1 MTEPADN
8 LLLDMADR
16 LFGDLCAPQRLAD
29 AEDGVWPAAAW
40 QAVADAGLPHA
51 LVPEAAGGVGV
62 PVGDAFALLRVAGHH
77 ALPLP
82 LAETML
88 AGRLLA
94 GAGLAIPEGGG
105 ALSIAPVIPDG
116 GRLHATREGGGAW
129 RFTGKLPRVPWGR
142 NVDAV
147 VTVADIGSRTC
158 AALIPR
164 SGFTVEA
171 GENIARE
178 PRDDLTVDVRLSE
191 DAVGVSEIAPDQLLA
206 IGAAMRCCQMAGA
219 LERVLGM
226 TVQYAQD
233 RVQFGRPLGK
243 FQAVQQNLAALAGQV
258 AAARAAADLAAEAVA
273 AGSGGEPSAIACAKI
288 RAGEAAGV
296 APGIAHQIHGALGF
310 TYEHSL
316 HFFTKRLWA
325 WREEFGNEEHWSLR
339 LGRCMLAAG
348 ADALWPSVTA
358 V

>member
-29 AEDGVWPAAAW
+29 AEDGVWPAVAW

-51 LVPEAAGGVGV
+51 LVPEAAGGADV
-62 PVGDAFALLRVAGHH
+62 PVGDAFALLRVAGSH

-94 GAGLAIPEGGG
+94 GAGLAIPKGVG
-105 ALSIAPVIPDG
+105 AMSVAPVTPDG
-116 GRLHATREGGGAW
+116 GRLHATREGSRAW
-129 RFTGKLPRVPWGR
+129 RLTGKLPRVPWGR

-147 VTVADIGSRTC
+147 VTVADVGSRTC

-164 SGFTVEA
+164 SGFTVGA

-178 PRDDLTVDVRLSE
+178 PRDDLTVDVRLPD
-191 DAVGVSEIAPDQLLA
+191 DAVRPSDIAPDQLFA

-219 LERVLGM
+219 LERVLRM

-273 AGSGGEPSAIACAKI
+273 DGADALSAIACAKI

-325 WREEFGNEEHWSLR
+325 WREEFGNEEHWSLW
-339 LGRCMLAAG
+339 LGRRVLTAG
-348 ADALWPSVTA
+348 ADALWPSVTSI
-358 V
+358 